1 MARKLSVL
9 PQKIKKTLYVDSEE
23 SALSICCGDRI
34 GILFMP
40 ESTEGISEGQ
50 TTAMSGKND

>member
-40 ESTEGISEGQ
+40 ESTEGVAQGQ
-50 TTAMSGKND
+50 TTAEKK